1 MNNCPWCNR
10 KLIKD
15 ARGIR
20 CSEGFCNYS
29 IVVGIEIGDKKKMD
43 GKEISEMWINGNR
56 KDMIKELRE
65 IPPLE
70 VAVIMLDMGDYL
82 SDVQME
88 KMSHFISNQL

>member
-1 MNNCPWCNR
+1 
-10 KLIKD
+10 
-15 ARGIR
+15 
-20 CSEGFCNYS
+20 
-29 IVVGIEIGDKKKMD
+29 MD